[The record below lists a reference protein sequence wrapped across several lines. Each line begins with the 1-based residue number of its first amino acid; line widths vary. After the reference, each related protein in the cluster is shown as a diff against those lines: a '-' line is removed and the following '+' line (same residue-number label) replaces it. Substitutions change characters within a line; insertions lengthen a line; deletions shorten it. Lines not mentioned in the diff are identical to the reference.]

1 MNITAIKRTSV
12 LYCSH
17 LDLNRHFLLVAVPTP
32 NCGIIA
38 VTKPG
43 YCSIAV
49 LQYCSIAAHSRFFV
63 FIFLRFCFFIRIYK
77 GLKMEALVYSYE
89 LCIKN

>member
-17 LDLNRHFLLVAVPTP
+17 LDLNRHFLLVAVPTH

-49 LQYCSIAAHSRFFV
+49 TAAHSRFFV
-63 FIFLRFCFFIRIYK
+63 FIFLRFCLFIRIYK